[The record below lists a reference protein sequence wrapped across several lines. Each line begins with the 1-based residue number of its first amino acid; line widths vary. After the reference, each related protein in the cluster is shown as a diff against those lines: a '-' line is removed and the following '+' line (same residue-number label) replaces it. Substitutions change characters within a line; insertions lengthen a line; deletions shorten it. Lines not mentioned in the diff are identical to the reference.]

1 MCNAGKVGSVKIVQ
15 TSTEPDAV
23 PGAPGAFPDASSL
36 AAIRAWFE
44 GLAAR
49 DCVVRYLGSTKLDGQ
64 SSRGMLGGVR
74 KMLAAVARQVNRDD
88 LAKLFEKTGADRT
101 KLAAKVGAA
110 IEELRTLRMIE
121 PRLDDDVERWLSPRI
136 AQSLRD
142 HGIQTLAQLTVRVP
156 RRRMWWVGVAGLGR
170 AGAKN
175 IEEMFARYPALTAG
189 ARALVQ
195 PASNRVVVPWEL
207 FSAPKDLDGSS
218 GQFRAPAE
226 TCTLGAKNDY
236 EAVSAWLTLHEAPAT
251 QRAYRKEAERLLLWI
266 TLERDKP
273 LASMNVEDATAYRA
287 FLRRPSPHL
296 RWVGPPAPRLSPEWK
311 PFAGALSS
319 QSIAYALS
327 VLGAMFRWLVEQ
339 RYVLANP
346 FSGIKVRGGGKL
358 APLDAGRS
366 FTDAEWSLI
375 RTVSDGLE
383 WSYSWSEAAASRV
396 RFLLDFCY
404 GTGLR
409 AGELVGSALGAIRQ
423 DNEGD
428 WWIHV
433 VGKGAK
439 LGKVAVPPLSRR
451 ALDRY
456 LAYRGLPTTPS
467 KWRSDTA
474 VVGSLSEEDGQSGI
488 SQSRLWAILKRFFQ
502 TAAEVIGKEN
512 APLADKLRLASP
524 HWMRHSHA
532 SHALAN
538 GAELT
543 TVRDNLRHA
552 SLATT
557 SVYLHGDEIKRARQL
572 RSAFGARS

>member
-1 MCNAGKVGSVKIVQ
+1 
-15 TSTEPDAV
+15 
-23 PGAPGAFPDASSL
+23 
-36 AAIRAWFE
+36 
-44 GLAAR
+44 
-49 DCVVRYLGSTKLDGQ
+49 
-64 SSRGMLGGVR
+64 MLGGIRR
-74 KMLAAVARQVNRDD
+74 KLAEIARQVNRDD
-88 LAKLFEKTGADRT
+88 LAELFENAGADRT
-101 KLAAKVGAA
+101 KLAAKVSAA
-110 IEELRTLRMIE
+110 IEELRSLRTLE

-136 AQSLRD
+136 AKSLHD
-142 HGIQTLAQLTVRVP
+142 HGIQTLAQRTVRVP

-170 AGAKN
+170 AGAKQV
-175 IEEMFARYPALTAG
+175 EEMFARYPALTAG

-195 PASNRVVVPWEL
+195 PPSIRVVVPWEL
-207 FSAPKDLDGSS
+207 FSAPEDLDGSS
-218 GQFRAPAE
+218 GRYRAPVE

-236 EAVSAWLTLHEAPAT
+236 EAVSAWLALHEAPAT

-273 LASMNVEDATAYRA
+273 LSSMNVEDATAYRA

-296 RWVGPPAPRLSPEWK
+296 RWVGPPAPRLSSEWK

-346 FSGIKVRGGGKL
+346 LSGIKVRGGGKS

-383 WSYSWSEAAASRV
+383 WSYGWSEDAAFRL

-409 AGELVGSALGAIRQ
+409 AGELVGASLGAIRQ

-428 WWIHV
+428 SWVHV
-433 VGKGAK
+433 IGKGSK
-439 LGKVAVPPLSRR
+439 PGKVALPPLAQQ

-456 LAYRGLPTTPS
+456 LMHRGMSTIPA
-467 KWRSDTA
+467 KWRPDAA
-474 VVGSLSEEDGQSGI
+474 VVGSLADDDDQGGI
-488 SQSRLWAILKRFFQ
+488 SQARLWSIFKRFFE
-502 TAAEVIGKEN
+502 AAADVVAKDN
-512 APLADKLRLASP
+512 AALADKLRSASP
-524 HWMRHSHA
+524 HWMRHTHA
-532 SHALAN
+532 SHALEN
-538 GAELT
+538 GADLT
-543 TVRDNLRHA
+543 SVRDNLRHA

-557 SVYLHGDEIKRARQL
+557 STYLHGDEIKRARQM
-572 RSAFGARS
+572 RGAFGARS

>member
-1 MCNAGKVGSVKIVQ
+1 MKIVQ
-15 TSTEPDAV
+15 TFTEPDAV

-49 DCVVRYLGSTKLDGQ
+49 DCVGRYLSSTKLNGQ
-64 SSRGMLGGVR
+64 SSRGLLGIIR
-74 KMLAAVARQVNRDD
+74 RRLAELARQVNRAD
-88 LAKLFEKTGADRT
+88 LAELFEKAGADRT
-101 KLAAKVGAA
+101 RLAAKVSAA
-110 IEELRTLRMIE
+110 IEELRSLRTLE
-121 PRLDDDVERWLSPRI
+121 PRLDDDVERWLSQRI
-136 AQSLRD
+136 AKSLHG

-156 RRRMWWVGVAGLGR
+156 RRRMWWAGVAGLGR
-170 AGAKN
+170 AGAMQV
-175 IEEMFARYPALTAG
+175 EEMFARYPELTAG

-195 PASNRVVVPWEL
+195 PPSSRVVVPWEL
-207 FSAPKDLDGSS
+207 FSAPQDLDGSS
-218 GQFRAPAE
+218 GRYRAPVE

-236 EAVSAWLTLHEAPAT
+236 EAVSAWLALHEAPAT

-273 LASMNVEDATAYRA
+273 LSSLNVEDATAYRA

-346 FSGIKVRGGGKL
+346 FSGIKVRGGGKS

-383 WSYSWSEAAASRV
+383 WSYGWSEPAASRL

-409 AGELVGSALGAIRQ
+409 AGELVGSSLSAIRQ

-428 WWIHV
+428 WWIHI

-439 LGKVAVPPLSRR
+439 IGKVALPPLSRQ

-456 LAYRGLPTTPS
+456 LVHRGLPTTPS
-467 KWRSDTA
+467 KWRSNTA
-474 VVGSLSEEDGQSGI
+474 VVGSLSDEDGQGGI
-488 SQSRLWAILKRFFQ
+488 SQARLWSILKRFFQ
-502 TAAEVIGKEN
+502 TAADVVGENN
-512 APLADKLRLASP
+512 APLADKLRSASP

-557 SVYLHGDEIKRARQL
+557 STYLHGDEIKRARQM
-572 RSAFGARS
+572 RGAFGARS